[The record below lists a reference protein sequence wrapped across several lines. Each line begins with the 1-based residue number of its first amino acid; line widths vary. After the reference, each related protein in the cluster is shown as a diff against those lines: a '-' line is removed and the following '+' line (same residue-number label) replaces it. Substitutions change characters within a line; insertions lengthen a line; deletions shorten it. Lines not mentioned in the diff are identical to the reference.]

1 MIHYES
7 IIEIVWG
14 LILLYDLSRGN
25 LSNLRQRHNDVN
37 DDFNQ
42 YEKIMALMTGT
53 LFIGLTIASSAR

>member
-37 DDFNQ
+37 DDFNH

-53 LFIGLTIASSAR
+53 LLIGLTIASSAR

>member
-1 MIHYES
+1 MKHFES